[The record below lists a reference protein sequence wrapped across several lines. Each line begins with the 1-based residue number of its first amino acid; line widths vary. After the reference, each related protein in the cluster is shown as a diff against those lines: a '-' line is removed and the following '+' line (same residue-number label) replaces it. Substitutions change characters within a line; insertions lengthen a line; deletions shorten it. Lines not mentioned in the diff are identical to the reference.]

1 MNIAKRVAV
10 ALIALTPW
18 IGAQAAEPIIAG
30 SVQPNP
36 AELERGRYLVQV
48 TGCNDCHTA
57 GYAQSGGRIDEE
69 HWLLGDGTGHEGPW
83 GTSFPSNLR
92 LTLLRFTDEQWLDYA
107 RTLSTRPPMPWFA
120 LRAMNDTDLLAI
132 LRFVQWL
139 GPKGEPAPPSLAPG
153 EDYIGPMVRY
163 SLHSD

>member
-1 MNIAKRVAV
+1 MNIRKRFVIAI
-10 ALIALTPW
+10 LALTPTV
-18 IGAQAAEPIIAG
+18 GALAAEPIIAG
-30 SVQPNP
+30 SVQPDP

-57 GYAQSGGRIDEE
+57 GYAQAGGRIDEE
-69 HWLLGDGTGHEGPW
+69 RWLLGDGTGHEGPW

-120 LRAMNDTDLLAI
+120 LRTMNDDDLLAI

-139 GPKGEPAPPSLAPG
+139 GPKGEPAPPSLVPG
-153 EDYIGPMVRY
+153 ETYIGPMVRY
-163 SLHSD
+163 TANSD